1 MEKKIYITPHIEVI
15 TIDEDML
22 LIGSFGPG
30 GGSGSVGAKEL
41 DFDDD
46 DEVLFDIFE

>member
-1 MEKKIYITPHIEVI
+1 MEKKIYDAPRIEVI
-15 TIDEDML
+15 TVEEDML
-22 LIGSFGPG
+22 LVGSFGPG
-30 GGSGSVGAKEL
+30 GGSGLLGAKEL